1 MQKHVASF
9 ACLGLAGPEK
19 RQNKN
24 WTKKTPLFPFFFF
37 LDRNVLFSLIE
48 DKDVVMKALERTSSD
63 SRT

>member
-1 MQKHVASF
+1 MQKHVARF
-9 ACLGLAGPEK
+9 ACLELATPEK

-24 WTKKTPLFPFFFF
+24 WTKKLPFFLFFFF
-37 LDRNVLFSLIE
+37 LDRNVFFSSIE